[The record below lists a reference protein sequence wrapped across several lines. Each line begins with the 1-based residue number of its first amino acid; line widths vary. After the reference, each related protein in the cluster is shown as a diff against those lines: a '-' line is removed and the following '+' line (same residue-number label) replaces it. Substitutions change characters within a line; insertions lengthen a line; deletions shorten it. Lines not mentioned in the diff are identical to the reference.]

1 MKKIA
6 QAKIAL
12 VLENKKSHK
21 CCERHKNSKDHL
33 FMKVGVQGT
42 TASKKKKKK
51 PTRGLSKVKQ
61 NYIHD
66 YIPYSLRET
75 FSSIEQLLPKKQ
87 SVYQK

>member
-42 TASKKKKKK
+42 TASKKKKKSPPEGLVRSNRTIFMIIF
-51 PTRGLSKVKQ
+51 PT
-61 NYIHD
+61 
-66 YIPYSLRET
+66 P
-75 FSSIEQLLPKKQ
+75 
-87 SVYQK
+87 